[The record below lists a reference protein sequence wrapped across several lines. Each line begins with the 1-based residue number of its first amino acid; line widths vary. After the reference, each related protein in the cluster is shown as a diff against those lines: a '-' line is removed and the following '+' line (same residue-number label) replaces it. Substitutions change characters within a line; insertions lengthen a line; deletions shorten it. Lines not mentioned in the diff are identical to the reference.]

1 MPEGFTENSGYWSM
15 KTLINNNG
23 CFSRIVEYFPIFKS
37 TKLIEMKFLKKL
49 LKWIVII
56 FGLLII
62 VLYITD
68 TDYLIKAVRTIY
80 LQGYTTAYLED
91 YKKFDN
97 MVVENG
103 IPQPWPNHKNYNS
116 VKETKALDSIN
127 KANKTIAYVIIKNDS
142 IWFENYYDGFNEN
155 SQTNSFSMAKSYV
168 SGLMGKAI
176 EQGYIKSLDQPVSDF
191 LPTFSDG
198 LAAKMTVGDLS
209 SMASGTSWEE
219 KYYSPFSIV
228 TRAYFDDNL
237 EKVMLGLKEVDEPG
251 QAFKYSSGDTQL
263 LAMVIEK
270 ATGKKMYDYLTETF
284 WKPLNSENPTLW
296 QVDSESHDL
305 VKAYC
310 CIASNAKDFARY
322 GKLFKDHGK
331 WNGKQLLDS
340 TFVAKSIT
348 PRFPESPEYG
358 YGWWMKDI
366 DDKHFFMMRG
376 HLGQYVIVEPND
388 NVIIV
393 RLGHSKGNNKEVGAF
408 TADIDS
414 YIKEG
419 YKMLAND

>member
-1 MPEGFTENSGYWSM
+1 M
-15 KTLINNNG
+15 
-23 CFSRIVEYFPIFKS
+23 R
-37 TKLIEMKFLKKL
+37 FLKKL
-49 LKWIVII
+49 LKWAVIL

-62 VLYITD
+62 ILYLTD

-97 MVVENG
+97 KVIENG
-103 IPQPWPNHKNYNS
+103 SSLPWPNHKDYNTI
-116 VKETKALDSIN
+116 KETEGLNKIN
-127 KANKTIAYVIIKNDS
+127 ASNGTIAYVIIKNDS
-142 IWFENYYDGFNEN
+142 IWFENYYDGFNED

-191 LPTFSDG
+191 LPSFNDG

-209 SMASGTSWEE
+209 SMASGTSWDE

-228 TRAYFDDNL
+228 TRAYFDDDL
-237 EKVMLGLKEVDEPG
+237 EKVMLGLKVVDEPG
-251 QAFKYSSGDTQL
+251 QAFKYSSGDTQM
-263 LAMVIEK
+263 LALVIEK
-270 ATGKKMYDYLTETF
+270 ATGKKLYDYLTETF
-284 WKPLNSENPTLW
+284 WKPLGCENSTLW
-296 QVDSESHDL
+296 QVDSEAHDL

-331 WNGKQLLDS
+331 WNGKQILDS

-366 DDKHFFMMRG
+366 GDKHFFMMRG

-388 NVIIV
+388 NIIIV
-393 RLGHSKGNNKEVGAF
+393 RLGHSKGTNNEVGSF
-408 TADIDS
+408 TADIDT
-414 YIKEG
+414 YIKEA
-419 YKMLAND
+419 YKMLNND